1 MIAMTT
7 ETPTDSP
14 TTTPRRKRARAD
26 KGKPN
31 PNRAKRKRVL
41 GDGEGDY
48 CVMEVAGASSD
59 VPRGSLVPIPEVPR
73 FEDTVQAMNWIKK
86 ESGDLLAGK
95 QVAVVRFMELLTLAV
110 EMRPIITI
118 KAKPKM
124 EAPTANTNNEGE
136 AS

>member
-1 MIAMTT
+1 MST
-7 ETPTDSP
+7 ETPTDAPLNS
-14 TTTPRRKRARAD
+14 PRRKRTRAD

-48 CVMEVAGASSD
+48 CVMEVAGANSD
-59 VPRGSLVPIPEVPR
+59 FPRGSLVPLPEVPR

-86 ESGDLLAGK
+86 LSGDLLAGK
-95 QVAVVRFMELLTLAV
+95 QVAVVRFMELLTIAV
-110 EMRPIITI
+110 EMRPVIAI

-124 EAPTANTNNEGE
+124 EAPMGE
-136 AS
+136 ASA